1 MPSPNLSAVLSNP
14 DSRRALV
21 RDAEVMLDEEVA
33 SRGGLT
39 GMGIKTAFAMVKT
52 IRPGFIGEVLGD
64 LLPDFATA
72 LDPLLAQ
79 RPEAGSQGVAAF
91 LEARPGEVANALLGV
106 TDARARR
113 TTHKSLLSA
122 YNKLRPIAEKQV
134 SQSVPR
140 LAKLVERHLS
150 A

>member
-1 MPSPNLSAVLSNP
+1 MPNPNLNAVVSNP
-14 DSRRALV
+14 DSRRAMV

-39 GMGIKTAFAMVKT
+39 GIGIKGAFAMVKA
-52 IRPGFIGEVLGD
+52 IRPGFIGEVLND
-64 LLPDFATA
+64 LLPEFATA

-79 RPEAGSQGVAAF
+79 RPSSGPGVASF
-91 LEARPGEVANALLGV
+91 LEARPGDVSNALLGV

-113 TTHKSLLSA
+113 TTHKTLVSA

-140 LAKLVERHLS
+140 LAKLVERHLT